1 MNKKKHIVLMSVK
14 RIVTNMKINN
24 IVQILAMIWNYINIK
39 KNVLINVQK
48 DITKMKTYA
57 LKYAKM
63 VNINQMKKMIN
74 AQKTVVKQDMNLMIN
89 NIFVVKNVLQSN
101 NCFHQICNNV

>member
-1 MNKKKHIVLMSVK
+1 
-14 RIVTNMKINN
+14 
-24 IVQILAMIWNYINIK
+24 MIWNYINIK

-74 AQKTVVKQDMNLMIN
+74 A
-89 NIFVVKNVLQSN
+89 
-101 NCFHQICNNV
+101 